1 MVLKAQHKYI
11 DTSPI
16 AHLFING
23 EKNADIINFEVDRF
37 YNGIDLTACDFILRA
52 VNASQNLIDQ
62 ILEKTLND
70 DYISLKWTVNEYF
83 TAVDGKL
90 LLEIRAVSGENLIL
104 KYVLNHVYVKSSAT
118 GEGLPSLD
126 TVEKAL
132 DDMQKILDEAQSIA
146 IKVPYIQGGI
156 WWVWDIAQNKYIDTG
171 ISAQGEKG
179 EKGEQ
184 GEKGEKGD
192 KGDQG
197 LQGEKG
203 DRGKQGEPGINGTD
217 GKDGADGKDGLSAYE
232 IWLSQGNTGT
242 ETDFLNSLK
251 GEKGD
256 KGEQGEQGIQGIQG
270 EKGLQGEKGDKGDT
284 GERGSD
290 GSDGVDGKDGKD
302 GINGENGFSPTIT
315 VAESTS
321 DRYILTITD
330 ANGTFN
336 TPNLKGSG
344 GGTTITVDDT
354 LSETSEN
361 PLQNKIITQNLGYVW
376 TDITDIK
383 STNSTLQ
390 QQITTL
396 SDIVNSLGGGVTTT
410 IFSSASYSDYLSSF
424 KFKNSQWDDNEYTFE
439 QALARVSSLCS
450 SDYDYQL
457 RLSTDF
463 GWSANLTILC
473 TVPIMIK
480 SSSRLLVNYNC
491 STTGSNI
498 AVELLS
504 APDFSA
510 ESAASFED
518 IPAFYADG
526 GTYLSINLFPAGTVL
541 EGTYYLRFKYTTVN
555 PVFLIKSIGVVE

>member
-70 DYISLKWTVNEYF
+70 DHISLKWTVNEYF
-83 TAVDGKL
+83 TAIDGKL

-104 KYVLNHVYVKSSAT
+104 KYVLNPVYVKSSAT

-132 DDMQKILDEAQSIA
+132 DDMQKILDEARSIA
-146 IKVPYIQGGI
+146 VKVPYIQSGT
-156 WWVWDIAQNKYIDTG
+156 WWTWNIQQNKYTDTG

-184 GEKGEKGD
+184 GEKGERGD
-192 KGDQG
+192 KGEQG

-203 DRGKQGEPGINGTD
+203 DRGEQGEPGINGTD

-270 EKGLQGEKGDKGDT
+270 EKGEQGEKGDKGDI

-290 GSDGVDGKDGKD
+290 GADGKD
-302 GINGENGFSPTIT
+302 GINGADGFSPTIT

-321 DRYILTITD
+321 DKYILTITD
-330 ANGTFN
+330 SNGTFN

-361 PLQNKIITQNLGYVW
+361 PVQNKVITQNLGYVW

-390 QQITTL
+390 QQISTL
-396 SDIVNSLGGGVTTT
+396 ADIVNNLGGGVTTT
-410 IFSSASYSDYLSSF
+410 LFNASNYSDYFGSF

-439 QALARVSSLCS
+439 QAIARVSSLCS

-473 TVPIMIK
+473 TVPITIK

-498 AVELLS
+498 AVKLLS
-504 APDFSA
+504 SPDFTA
-510 ESAASFED
+510 ESVANFED
-518 IPAFYADG
+518 IPAFYADD
-526 GTYLSINLFPAGTVL
+526 GTYLSINLLLAGTVP

>member
-1 MVLKAQHKYI
+1 MILKAEHKYI
-11 DTSPI
+11 DTSTI

-23 EKNADIINFEVDRF
+23 EKNADIINFELDRF

-62 ILEKTLND
+62 ILEKTIND
-70 DYISLKWTVNEYF
+70 NCISLKWTVNEYF

-90 LLEIRAVSGENLIL
+90 LLEIRAVSGDELVL
-104 KYVLNHVYVKSSAT
+104 KYVLNPVYVKSSAT

-146 IKVPYIQGGI
+146 VKVPYIQGGT
-156 WWVWDIAQNKYIDTG
+156 WWTWNIQQNKYTDTG
-171 ISAQGEKG
+171 ISARG

-197 LQGEKG
+197 IQGEKG
-203 DRGKQGEPGINGTD
+203 LPGEQGEPGINGTD

-232 IWLSQGNTGT
+232 IWLSHGNTGT

-256 KGEQGEQGIQGIQG
+256 KGEQGKQGIQGIQG
-270 EKGLQGEKGDKGDT
+270 EKGEKGDKGDT

-290 GSDGVDGKDGKD
+290 GADGKDGKD
-302 GINGENGFSPTIT
+302 GTNGADGFSPTIT
-315 VAESTS
+315 VVENSS

-344 GGTTITVDDT
+344 GSTTITVDDA

-361 PLQNKIITQNLGYVW
+361 PVQNKVITQNLGYVW

-383 STNSTLQ
+383 STNTTLQ

-396 SDIVNSLGGGVTTT
+396 SDIVNNLSGGVTTT
-410 IFSSASYSDYLSSF
+410 LFSSASHSDYLSNF

-439 QALARVSSLCS
+439 QAIARVSSLCS
-450 SDYDYQL
+450 IDYDYQL

-473 TVPIMIK
+473 TVPVTIK
-480 SSSRLLVNYNC
+480 ASSRLFVNYNC

-504 APDFSA
+504 SPDFSA
-510 ESAASFED
+510 ESVANFED
-518 IPAFYADG
+518 IPAFYADD
-526 GTYLSINLFPAGTVL
+526 GTYLSVNLFPAGTVS

-555 PVFLIKSIGVVE
+555 PVFLIKSIGVIT

>member
-52 VNASQNLIDQ
+52 VNASQNLIGQ
-62 ILEKTLND
+62 ILEKALND
-70 DYISLKWTVNEYF
+70 DCISLKWTVNEYF
-83 TAVDGKL
+83 TAIDGKL

-104 KYVLNHVYVKSSAT
+104 KYVLNPVYVKSSAT

-146 IKVPYIQGGI
+146 VKVPYIQGGI

-179 EKGEQ
+179 EKGD
-184 GEKGEKGD
+184 KGE
-192 KGDQG
+192 QG

-203 DRGKQGEPGINGTD
+203 ERGEKGEPGIKGT
-217 GKDGADGKDGLSAYE
+217 DGKDGLSAYE

-270 EKGLQGEKGDKGDT
+270 EKGEQGEKGDKGDT

-290 GSDGVDGKDGKD
+290 GVDGKD
-302 GINGENGFSPTIT
+302 GINGADGFSPTIA
-315 VAESTS
+315 VAENTS

-344 GGTTITVDDT
+344 GSTTITVDDT

-361 PLQNKIITQNLGYVW
+361 PVQNKVITQNLGYVW

-390 QQITTL
+390 KQITTL
-396 SDIVNSLGGGVTTT
+396 SDIVNNLGGGVATT
-410 IFSSASYSDYLSSF
+410 IFSSASYSDYLSNF

-473 TVPIMIK
+473 TVPVAIK
-480 SSSRLLVNYNC
+480 SSSRLLINYNC

-504 APDFSA
+504 SPDFTA
-510 ESAASFED
+510 ESVAGFED

-526 GTYLSINLFPAGTVL
+526 STYLSINLLPAGAVP

-555 PVFLIKSIGVVE
+555 PVFLIKSIGVIT